1 MIVGISI
8 PSKKNLFS
16 DGEPPL
22 TIISFRKPDDVAT
35 PGKFATTLEISLFP
49 PALLEISEA
58 LIVRR
63 LTGLAFVLLK
73 VFPLTFTS
81 PRISE
86 FSLRKK
92 SSLRF
97 LLELTFISD

>member
-22 TIISFRKPDDVAT
+22 TIISFLKPADVAT

-58 LIVRR
+58 LIVRK
-63 LTGLAFVLLK
+63 LTGLACVLLK

-81 PRISE
+81 PKSSE

-92 SSLRF
+92 SSLRL